1 MIIKRTHCNG
11 KLFNNH
17 TATTNWYNSAG
28 KTSTSTITGIAE
40 QEGLI
45 DSNAKVSK
53 YIGTSWTSET
63 VLKKT

>member
-1 MIIKRTHCNG
+1 VQVNTQQVP
-11 KLFNNH
+11 
-17 TATTNWYNSAG
+17 
-28 KTSTSTITGIAE
+28 TGIAE